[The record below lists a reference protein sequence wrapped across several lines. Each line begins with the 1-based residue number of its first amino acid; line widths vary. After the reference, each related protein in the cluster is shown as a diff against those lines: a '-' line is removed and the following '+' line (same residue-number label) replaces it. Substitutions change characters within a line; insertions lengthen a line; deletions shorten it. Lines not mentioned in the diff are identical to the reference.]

1 MKDQR
6 KIKTRLGD
14 ETEQLRARVAEL
26 EKREDE
32 RIRADRAYE
41 ENLDLYRTLVETS
54 PDTILMHSLD
64 GVILAAN
71 AQAARMYGAA
81 DVDAFLAEVKS
92 LFDLLDEEGQA
103 SAATH
108 MQNTLAVGSSKNQE
122 YLMRVRDGNTVTVE
136 MNSSVVTNAAGEPR
150 AFISVIRDITERK
163 ILESEHRDLLQRL
176 YRSERNYRALVDNTP
191 AGVYQTDLDGKMF
204 FVNQAFADMLDC
216 GSPEEMMNIN
226 AVSLYKRKEDREAF
240 IEALKKKGLL
250 TSYDIDLV
258 SRTGGIRHVLLSAVL
273 DGDNIWGTVV
283 DITERKRAEVALKES
298 EELFRFIA
306 ENMGDI
312 VWILDLELKTT
323 YVSPSIERVLGYT
336 QEERRQQSV
345 ETMMTPESLVRA
357 RDLLIQE
364 LKRDKEA
371 GADPGRSASVEIEYY
386 HKDGSSVWMEN
397 DVKAMRSAQ
406 RELIGVYGVSRN
418 ITERKQAAQR
428 QKELEERLQRAEKM
442 EALGALAGGV
452 AHDLNNVLGVL
463 VGYAELLLL
472 KTDEANPLR
481 RFVTNIMNSS
491 ERAAAIVLDL
501 LTMARRGVHT
511 EKVVNL
517 NDIIADYQKTPEY
530 EKLCSFHPRVRIET
544 RLETG
549 LSNIMGSPVHLTK
562 SVMNL
567 VSNAAEAMPDGGL
580 LVITTENRYLDKPL
594 HGFDE
599 LKEGNYV
606 VLSLSDT
613 GEGISPEDMKHI
625 FEPFYTKKVMGRSG
639 TGLGLSVV
647 WGTVKDH
654 NGSINVQS
662 EAGKGSTFTLF
673 FPATSRDIST
683 DQIHRPAAEYMG
695 RGESLLV
702 VDDVEGQRD
711 LASQMLSELNYSVAS
726 VSSGE
731 DAVAYLKDHKV
742 DLVIL
747 DMIMDPGM
755 DGLDTYREILA
766 IHPRQKA
773 IIVSG
778 YSETTRVR
786 QAQALGAGA
795 YVRKPYVL
803 ERIGTAIRNELDK
816 NVRR

>member
-1 MKDQR
+1 MTDQR
-6 KIKTRLGD
+6 KTKADLGD
-14 ETEQLRARVAEL
+14 EIERLRVRIGEL

-32 RIRADRAYE
+32 RITAGRAYE

-54 PDTILMHSLD
+54 PDAILMHSLD

-71 AQAARMYGAA
+71 AQAAKMYGASN
-81 DVDAFLAEVKS
+81 VDAFLAEVKS
-92 LFDLLDEEGQA
+92 FFSMLDEEGKS
-103 SAATH
+103 SAAAH
-108 MQNTLAVGSSKNQE
+108 MQNTLTAGSSKNQE
-122 YLMRVRDGNTVTVE
+122 YVIRVRDGNMITVE

-191 AGVYQTDLDGKMF
+191 AGVYQSDLDGKMF
-204 FVNQAFADMLDC
+204 FVNQAFADMLEY
-216 GSPEEMMNIN
+216 GSPEEMTNIN
-226 AVSLYKRKEDREAF
+226 AVTLYKREGDRERF
-240 IEALKKKGLL
+240 IEALKKNGLT
-250 TSYDIDLV
+250 TSYDIDLI
-258 SRTGGIRHVLLSAVL
+258 SRTGGIRHVLLSAIL
-273 DGDNIWGTVV
+273 DGENIWGTAV

-312 VWILDLELKTT
+312 VWILDLELKTV

-357 RDLLIQE
+357 RDLLMQE
-364 LKRDKEA
+364 LKRDQQA

-406 RELIGVYGVSRN
+406 GDLIGVYGVSRN
-418 ITERKQAAQR
+418 ITERKQAAQKR
-428 QKELEERLQRAEKM
+428 RELEDRLQRAEKM

-472 KTDEANPLR
+472 KTDEANPMR
-481 RFVTNIMNSS
+481 RYVTNIMNSS
-491 ERAAAIVLDL
+491 ERAAAIVQDL

-511 EKVVNL
+511 ERVVNL
-517 NDIIADYQKTPEY
+517 NDIITDYQKTPEY
-530 EKLCSFHPRVRIET
+530 EKLCSFHPGVRIET
-544 RLETG
+544 RLEAD
-549 LSNIMGSPVHLTK
+549 LANIMGSPVHLAK

-580 LVITTENRYLDKPL
+580 LVIATENRYLDGPMQ
-594 HGFDE
+594 GFDE

-613 GEGISPEDMKHI
+613 GEGISPDDMKHI

-662 EAGKGSTFTLF
+662 EAGKGSTFTLL
-673 FPATSRDIST
+673 FPATSRDITT
-683 DQIHRPAAEYMG
+683 DRIHRPAAEYMG
-695 RGESLLV
+695 RRESLLV
-702 VDDVEGQRD
+702 VDDVEGQRE
-711 LASQMLSELNYSVAS
+711 LASQMLSELNYRVAS

-731 DAVAYLKDHKV
+731 AAVAYLKDHKV

-803 ERIGTAIRNELDK
+803 ERIGTAVRNELDK
-816 NVRR
+816 DA